1 MKNNKNNW
9 KRYGALAAIVLI
21 LVAFCLPMIF
31 AFGTSEHSQALFRGS
46 LGAALLAPV
55 LIYAMMLVY
64 RILNRTKKAGESE
77 MENIIFDVGQVLVK
91 FNWKEY
97 LDSFGFSEEKTEK
110 LANAIFLSETW
121 NERDRGTLREEEYVN
136 QMVQKLP
143 EYEEDIREIMRR
155 SDETIVPTEY
165 ADTWI
170 QYLKNKGYHIYIL
183 SNYSEETLRTTRKN
197 KLTFLKYVD
206 GAVFSCD
213 VKQIKPEPEIYQTLL
228 NRYKLDSKKSV
239 FLDDRKE
246 NCEGAEKFGIHTI
259 LFTSFKQAAA
269 ELEKLG
275 IK

>member
-213 VKQIKPEPEIYQTLL
+213 VKQS
-228 NRYKLDSKKSV
+228 NRN
-239 FLDDRKE
+239 RKFIRHCLTVT
-246 NCEGAEKFGIHTI
+246 N
-259 LFTSFKQAAA
+259 
-269 ELEKLG
+269 
-275 IK
+275 